1 MTFEKRRTGIVRK
14 LSARGRKI
22 LILVLPTLVVA
33 AGLVILYVIEQGG
46 RDGTRTAPAPPP
58 PPAEAAIGKAP
69 VSPMRKEIISRGTT
83 LAEILPKYGF
93 LPKDVHELKEQ
104 VKPVYDLGKIVAG
117 REIRIRTTPEGG
129 WAALE
134 YDIDENRFLVV
145 RNDAGRFRAEIK
157 PVPYEIRT
165 AFLWAAIEDSPIAA
179 VNAAGEDDFIALE
192 LSDIFGS
199 DIDFYT
205 DIQRGDTFRVVFEK
219 RWLEGRPAG
228 YGRVLAAEFTN
239 QGKVFRAFRFT
250 YPDTGKSDFFDPAG
264 NSLRKQFLKSPM
276 KFARISS
283 RFSRS
288 RFHPIR
294 KIYRPHN
301 GVDYAAPAGS
311 PVQATADGVV
321 TQVGWNGAAGRMIKI
336 KHKNA
341 YETMYLHLSGYAQ
354 GIRAGVRVEA
364 KKVIGYVGSSGES
377 TGPHLDY
384 RILYHGKYVNP
395 LGWKFQPAEPLRKE
409 YLEPFKAVAEKF
421 GFALDAPQIL
431 GRRYFSVSPS

>member
-1 MTFEKRRTGIVRK
+1 MTFEKRRSGAARK
-14 LSARGRKI
+14 LSARGRRVLF
-22 LILVLPTLVVA
+22 LILPAVA
-33 AGLVILYVIEQGG
+33 VGAGLAVLYLVEQGG
-46 RDGTRTAPAPPP
+46 WRRAPGTPATPPP
-58 PPAEAAIGKAP
+58 PPEAAIGKP
-69 VSPMRKEIISRGTT
+69 PESPMRREIVSRGTT

-104 VKPVYDLGKIVAG
+104 VKPVYDLGRIRAG
-117 REIRIRTTPEGG
+117 QEIRIRTTPEGG

-157 PVPYEIRT
+157 PVPYELRT
-165 AFLWAAIEDSPIAA
+165 AFLWASIDDSPIAA
-179 VNAAGEDDFIALE
+179 VNAAGEEDFVALE
-192 LSDIFGS
+192 LADVFGS

-205 DIQRGDTFRVVFEK
+205 DIRRGDTFRVVFEK
-219 RWLEGRPAG
+219 RFLDGRPAG
-228 YGRVLAAEFTN
+228 YGRILAAEFTN
-239 QGKVFRAFRFT
+239 QGKTFRAYRFT

-264 NSLRKQFLKSPM
+264 NSLRKEFLKSPM

-336 KHKNA
+336 RHKNA

-354 GIRAGVRVEA
+354 GIRSGVRVAA
-364 KKVIGYVGSSGES
+364 KQVIGFVGSSGES

-395 LGWKFQPAEPLRKE
+395 QGWKFQPAEPLRKE
-409 YLEPFKAVAEKF
+409 YLEPFKAEAEKL
-421 GFALDAPQIL
+421 GLALEAPLVLAGRVFA
-431 GRRYFSVSPS
+431 VSPF